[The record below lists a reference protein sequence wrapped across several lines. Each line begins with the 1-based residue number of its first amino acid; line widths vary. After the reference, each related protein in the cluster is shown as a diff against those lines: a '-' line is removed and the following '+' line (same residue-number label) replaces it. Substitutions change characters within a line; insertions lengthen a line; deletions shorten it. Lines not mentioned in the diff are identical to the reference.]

1 MQVRGTSIP
10 IQVCVMHA
18 DIFVMTDIEALLSVD
33 AGRVPEGTVAFF
45 TRDPEIGQRRLCA
58 VTSGLLALGAV
69 ASGLA
74 GAGLVCVAM
83 LALGAGVFAVL
94 ATPTISG
101 EQGPIK
107 KQVVVVTPSGII
119 MRDAQ
124 GLRNWTFEDLTD
136 SSSWVHAD
144 RVDLLLVRR
153 DGTRIFIDCHG
164 FDRGDKLPDVI
175 SRYRRAH
182 ATS

>member
-1 MQVRGTSIP
+1 
-10 IQVCVMHA
+10 MHVDVIA
-18 DIFVMTDIEALLSVD
+18 MTDIEALLSVD
-33 AGRVPEGTVAFF
+33 AGKVPEGTVAFF
-45 TRDPEIGQRRLCA
+45 TRDPELGQRRLCA
-58 VTSGLLALGAV
+58 VTSVLLALGAI
-69 ASGLA
+69 ACGFG
-74 GAGLVCVAM
+74 GAGLLCVSM

-101 EQGPIK
+101 DERLVK
-107 KQVVVVTPSGII
+107 KQVVVVTPGGII

-136 SSSWVHAD
+136 SSSWIHAD

-164 FDRGDKLPDVI
+164 FDRGEKLPDVI

-182 ATS
+182 ATT

>member
-1 MQVRGTSIP
+1 
-10 IQVCVMHA
+10 MH
-18 DIFVMTDIEALLSVD
+18 DDVFVMTDIEALLSVD
-33 AGRVPEGTVAFF
+33 AGRVPEGAVAFF

-58 VTSGLLALGAV
+58 VTSGLLAIGAI
-69 ASGLA
+69 ACGFM
-74 GAGLVCVAM
+74 GAGLISVAM

-94 ATPTISG
+94 ATPTISD
-101 EQGPIK
+101 EERPVK
-107 KQVVVVTPSGII
+107 RQVVVVTPTGII

-124 GLRNWTFEDLTD
+124 GLRSWTFEDLTD
-136 SSSWVHAD
+136 SSSWIHAD

-175 SRYRRAH
+175 SRYRRAR

>member
-1 MQVRGTSIP
+1 
-10 IQVCVMHA
+10 MHA
-18 DIFVMTDIEALLSVD
+18 DNLVMTDIEALLSVD

-69 ASGLA
+69 ACGLA
-74 GAGLVCVAM
+74 GAGLVWVAM

-101 EQGPIK
+101 EQSPIK
-107 KQVVVVTPSGII
+107 KQVVVVTPTGII